1 LTRFSLSTTISASV
15 ADVWQHLSDLSSH
28 TRWMS
33 DAVTITFV
41 TDTTS
46 GVGAVMDCKVPVGFL
61 SITDRMRVTEWTVG
75 EAITVSHEGA
85 VRGIGR
91 FRIVAANG
99 RTRLDWNE
107 ALTFP
112 WWLGGPIGGWLSRP
126 LLQRRF
132 RTDLAA
138 FTALVERE
146 SQTERR
152 N

>member
-1 LTRFSLSTTISASV
+1 MA
-15 ADVWQHLSDLSSH
+15 
-28 TRWMS
+28 

-41 TDTTS
+41 TEATS

-61 SITDRMRVTEWTVG
+61 SITDRMRVTEWIVG

-91 FRIVAANG
+91 FRIVAVNG

-107 ALTFP
+107 ALSFP
-112 WWLGGPIGGWLSRP
+112 WWLGGRVGGWLSRP

-132 RTDLAA
+132 RIDLAA

-146 SQTERR
+146 SRPSSR
-152 N
+152 A

>member
-1 LTRFSLSTTISASV
+1 VTRYSLSTSIDASV
-15 ADVWQHLSDLSSH
+15 ADVWKHLSDLASH
-28 TRWMS
+28 TQWMA

-41 TDTTS
+41 TDATS
-46 GVGAVMDCKVPVGFL
+46 GVGAVMDCKVPFGFM

-99 RTRLDWNE
+99 RTRFDWNE

-112 WWLGGPIGGWLSRP
+112 WWLGGPIGGWVSRP

-132 RTDLAA
+132 RIDLAA

-146 SQTERR
+146 SRTSSHS
-152 N
+152 